1 MMKKTNLII
10 LGFLLAIT
18 IISCKKDPVEE
29 VVDIRDKYV
38 GTWSVSDQTLSKANY
53 ISKISKDAQ
62 NNRKIWIHNF
72 HGLLDSAFAYVDEN
86 NIELPQ
92 QMVSNQTTQGE
103 GSMQTNQQITWS
115 YWVNDG
121 AQQDTISAVY
131 QKNG

>member
-1 MMKKTNLII
+1 MKKINLIVI
-10 LGFLLAIT
+10 GFFLVSVF
-18 IISCKKDPVEE
+18 ISCTKDPVEE
-29 VVDIRDKYV
+29 VIDVRDKYV
-38 GTWSVSDQTLSKANY
+38 GSWSVNDHTLSKANY
-53 ISKISKDAQ
+53 ISRISKDAQ

-72 HGLLDSAFAYVDEN
+72 HGLLDSAFAYVEGN

-92 QMVSNQTTQGE
+92 QMVSDQTTKGE
-103 GSMQTNQQITWS
+103 ASMQTNQQITWS